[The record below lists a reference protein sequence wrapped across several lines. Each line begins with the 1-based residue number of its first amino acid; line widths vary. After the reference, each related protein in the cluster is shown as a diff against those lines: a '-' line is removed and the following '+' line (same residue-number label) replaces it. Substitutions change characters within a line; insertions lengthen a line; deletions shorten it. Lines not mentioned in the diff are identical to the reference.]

1 MQLNFCTP
9 VVILGVHYGSLGI
22 ARSLGRLGVPVHG
35 VHNDLRIHALASRY
49 FGRRHHWDFARASP
63 ANSVEF
69 LLDLRTKLS
78 RDAVLIPTTDDTA
91 QLLADHAAALR
102 NVYRFQDNPP
112 ALVRQLRRKWELF
125 RLATRHGIPT
135 PKSLLPRSAQEAR
148 QFADQIGFPLLLKA
162 SDGARFEARA
172 MRKMLIVRTASE
184 LTENYS
190 LMEDTADPNLML
202 QEYIPGG
209 DDAVWMFN
217 GYFNR
222 HSECVAG
229 FTGKKLRQ
237 QPIHTG
243 ATSLGVCLRNDA
255 VQELTTV
262 FMSTLGYQGII
273 DIGFRHDARDGL
285 YKLLDVN
292 PRIGATFRL
301 FVGADGTD
309 VARLLYLD
317 LTGQPLP
324 TTALVEGRKWLDE
337 NRDLFSSRD
346 LWREGSLNLAAW
358 LRSLRGIRETVWI
371 ASDDPVPAVRMV
383 AELARRAM
391 RKVWRPVARPFLDVR

>member
-1 MQLNFCTP
+1 M
-9 VVILGVHYGSLGI
+9 GI

-35 VHNDLRIHALASRY
+35 VHSDLRTSALASRY
-49 FGRRHHWDFARASP
+49 FGRRHHWDFAQASP
-63 ANSVEF
+63 ANSVDF
-69 LLDLRTKLS
+69 LLDLRSKLGG
-78 RDAVLIPTTDDTA
+78 DAVLIPTTDDTA

-112 ALVRQLRRKWELF
+112 TLVRQLRRKWELF
-125 RLATRHGIPT
+125 RLATHHGIPT
-135 PKSLLPRSAQEAR
+135 PKTLLPRSAQEAR
-148 QFADQIGFPLLLKA
+148 QFADQIGYPLFLKA

-172 MRKMLIVRTASE
+172 LRKMLIVRTARE
-184 LTENYS
+184 LAENYS
-190 LMEDTADPNLML
+190 LMEDPADSNLML

-209 DDAVWMFN
+209 DDGVWMFN

-243 ATSLGVCLRNDA
+243 ATSLGICLRNDT
-255 VQELTTV
+255 VHELTTE
-262 FMSTLGYQGII
+262 FMSTLGYQGIV

-324 TTALVEGRKWLDE
+324 LTALVQGRKWLDE
-337 NRDLFSSRD
+337 NRDFFSSRGHR
-346 LWREGSLNLAAW
+346 REGSLTVAAW
-358 LRSLRGIRETVWI
+358 LRSLRGVRETAWF
-371 ASDDPVPAVRMV
+371 ASDDPIPAIRMA
-383 AELARRAM
+383 AELAWRAM
-391 RKVWRPVARPFLDVR
+391 RKVGKLPVRPFLDER